1 MRTHRRFDAYALQR
15 ASLRVLRPIT
25 IVVLLA
31 ICLVPFWYM
40 VVLSVRPIEELLRDP
55 ARLWLDLGEL
65 DLGTYLAVLLPTDQ
79 GGQGFGGFMLNSG
92 IVALSS
98 VVLALAIAI
107 PGAYGIAR
115 LPVPGRGRISAVFLA
130 SYLFPSI
137 IIAIPLFVVLT
148 RMGLRGSL
156 VGLVAVYAAQTVP
169 VAIYMLRNYLES
181 VPVSIEEAGL
191 VDGLSRYG
199 VMWRLSLRLS
209 LPSIMAT
216 GLFVFM
222 IAWNEFL
229 FALLFLVDSPGKWTV
244 SLGLSRLSGGLEVP
258 ATVLMAG
265 SVVLTLPIVVIF
277 FATERLLTG
286 GLTAGAEKG

>member
-1 MRTHRRFDAYALQR
+1 MPTLRRFDSYHLQR
-15 ASLRVLRPIT
+15 RTLRVLRPLT
-25 IVVLLA
+25 IVLLLLL
-31 ICLVPFWYM
+31 CLVPFWYM
-40 VVLSVRPIEELLRDP
+40 VVLSMRPIEQLLRNP
-55 ARLWLDLGEL
+55 ARLWLGLDEIDLS
-65 DLGTYLAVLLPTDQ
+65 TYLSVLLPTED

-92 IVALSS
+92 FVALAS
-98 VVLALAIAI
+98 VVLSLAIAI
-107 PGAYGIAR
+107 PGAYAIAR
-115 LPVPGRGRISAVFLA
+115 LPFPGRSRISAVFLA

-148 RMGLRGSL
+148 RVGLRGSL
-156 VGLVAVYAAQTVP
+156 LGLIAVYAAQTVP
-169 VAIYMLRNYLES
+169 VAIYMMRNYLES

-229 FALLFLVDSPGKWTV
+229 FALLFLVDSPDRWTV

-265 SVVLTLPIVVIF
+265 SVVLTLPIVIIF

>member
-1 MRTHRRFDAYALQR
+1 MRTHRRFDAYALR
-15 ASLRVLRPIT
+15 YASLRVLRPIT

-40 VVLSVRPIEELLRDP
+40 VVLSVRPIEELLCDP

-107 PGAYGIAR
+107 PGAYAIAR

-137 IIAIPLFVVLT
+137 IIAIPC
-148 RMGLRGSL
+148 S
-156 VGLVAVYAAQTVP
+156 
-169 VAIYMLRNYLES
+169 S
-181 VPVSIEEAGL
+181 C
-191 VDGLSRYG
+191 
-199 VMWRLSLRLS
+199 
-209 LPSIMAT
+209 
-216 GLFVFM
+216 
-222 IAWNEFL
+222 
-229 FALLFLVDSPGKWTV
+229 
-244 SLGLSRLSGGLEVP
+244 
-258 ATVLMAG
+258 
-265 SVVLTLPIVVIF
+265 
-277 FATERLLTG
+277 
-286 GLTAGAEKG
+286 